1 MMFLTFQM
9 IFVMSILMISRT
21 IMIMV
26 VTSIV
31 IVTLMNTVRLQ
42 IAMKISSLKTLMMA
56 MIALRAVNTM
66 VAVESM

>member
-1 MMFLTFQM
+1 M

-26 VTSIV
+26 VISIV